1 MLHTDNKITETVN
14 MRTNYLIP
22 DHLDASAV
30 EARLCKQL
38 PFSVEPVRK
47 ELRTYYDSFDWRL
60 FGKKTVLEDCLDG
73 RQHILLL
80 RALNS
85 GKPLAREWLAR
96 RPAFIDDLPPGR
108 LRDKMAP
115 VLEMR
120 ELQPL
125 ARVRSRVRNLRLLN
139 KEDKTVARVQ
149 IEESSLQTRKGAR
162 ARHLA
167 GRVILLPV
175 RGYLKPAAQITEQLE
190 AMQLEADTQDPLV
203 TVLSEAGLTPG
214 DYSSKLNLQLEPDM
228 RADQATRIILHRLL
242 DVIEVNEAGTR
253 TGTDTEFLHDFRVA
267 VRRTRSALGQIK
279 GVLPLPVLTRY
290 KREFAW
296 LGKLTGNTRDLD
308 VYLLTFDH
316 YRNSLPDSMQAD
328 IEPLREFLQRHWQI
342 EQKTM
347 VKALDSAR
355 YRRLL
360 SSWRKFLETPVRQ
373 RSTLPNARRPVYEIA
388 CKRIRR
394 VYKLILKEGRAIE
407 ADTPAEALHELRKTA
422 KKLRY
427 LMEFFQSL
435 FPAGRIKRLINILK
449 ALQDNLGDFQDFEV
463 QVQTLKRF
471 SEQMVEEDAV
481 PARTLLA
488 MGMLIEGLER
498 RQHQARVEFSERFT
512 AFSLPDNQA
521 RFQELFA
528 PPARSEGA

>member
-1 MLHTDNKITETVN
+1 
-14 MRTNYLIP
+14 MRTDYLIP
-22 DHLDASAV
+22 DHLDSSTV
-30 EARLCKQL
+30 EEELCKQL
-38 PFSVEPVRK
+38 PFSAEPARQ
-47 ELRTYYDSFDWRL
+47 EQRTYYDSFDWRL
-60 FGKKTVLEDCLDG
+60 YGNHTVLEDCLDG

-85 GKPLAREWLAR
+85 GKPLARERLTR
-96 RPAFIDDLPPGR
+96 HPAFIQDLPPGR
-108 LRDKMAP
+108 LHDELAP

-120 ELQPL
+120 ELLPL
-125 ARVRSRVRNLRLLN
+125 AIVRVRVRNLRLLN
-139 KEDKTVARVQ
+139 KDDKTVARVQ

-167 GRVILLPV
+167 SRVILLPV
-175 RGYLKPAAQITEQLE
+175 KGYHKPAAQITEQLE
-190 AMQLEADTQDPLV
+190 ALQLEADTQDPMV
-203 TVLSEAGLTPG
+203 SALSEAGITPG
-214 DYSSKLNLQLEPDM
+214 DYSSKLNLHLEPDM

-242 DVIEVNEAGTR
+242 DVIQANEAGTR

-279 GVLPLPVLTRY
+279 GVLPLPVLNRY

-296 LGKLTGNTRDLD
+296 LGQLTGNTRDLD
-308 VYLLTFDH
+308 VYLLTFDD

-342 EQKTM
+342 EHKAL

-355 YRRLL
+355 YRRLF
-360 SSWRKFLETPVRQ
+360 SSWCNFLETPVKQ

-388 CKRIRR
+388 CKRIWR
-394 VYKLILKEGRAIE
+394 VYRLILKEGRAIE

-435 FPAGRIKRLINILK
+435 FPAGRIKRLIGVLK

-463 QVQTLKRF
+463 QVLTLKRF
-471 SEQMVEEDAV
+471 SEQMVEEAGV

-512 AFSLPDNQA
+512 AFSLPENQA
-521 RFQELFA
+521 RFQALFA
-528 PPARSEGA
+528 SPALPEAS